1 MIQQAH
7 KGRCHEEFLKRST
20 QKSCYSFELA
30 IFYSPVNAE
39 QKSAEPTSGRIFDWA
54 ILQRLYA
61 FIKPYQTRFYSLVGI
76 ILLSACLAPLTP
88 LLIRYTIDNVIAL
101 GDYQKLTLMLVL
113 MISVLVV
120 QAIVQFS
127 NTFLSG
133 WLGQHVIRDI
143 RVQLY
148 RKILHLRL
156 KFFDNTPIG
165 RLVTRSIS
173 DVETLADVFSEGMA
187 AIAGDIL
194 QLVLIIGVMFY
205 TDWRLAAISL
215 STIPLML
222 FSTYVFKEKIKK
234 SFNEVRTAVANLNSF
249 VQEHITGMNIVQ
261 IFGSETIE
269 AEKFRAINDEHRKA
283 NIRSIWYYS
292 VYYPVADIISAVA
305 VGLVVWYGAR
315 QIINSDITFG
325 TVTAFVMFINLFF
338 RPIRML
344 ADRFNTLQMGIVSTD
359 RILKLLDSDEFTVNN
374 GTHAPTTL
382 RGEVAFRNVWFAYN
396 NEDYVLRD
404 ISFQV
409 NPGET
414 VAFVGA
420 TGAGKSSII
429 NLLSRFYDINKGEI
443 CVDGVDIHAYELGHL
458 RRNIGVVLQDVFLF
472 SDTIE
477 TNITLGDKRITRE
490 KIVEAAKLV
499 GVHDFIERLP
509 GGYTYNVM
517 ERGATLSVGQRQL
530 ISFVRAMVHDPK
542 IIVLD
547 EATSSVDTETEEMI
561 QNAIS
566 KLMKGRTAIVIAHR
580 LSTIQKANNIIVVDK
595 GRIVE
600 QGNHEELLQNEGFY
614 ANLYRMQYKEVA

>member
-1 MIQQAH
+1 MSQ
-7 KGRCHEEFLKRST
+7 
-20 QKSCYSFELA
+20 
-30 IFYSPVNAE
+30 E
-39 QKSAEPTSGRIFDWA
+39 QKGAESTSGRIFDWA
-54 ILQRLYA
+54 ILRRLYA
-61 FIKPYQTRFYSLVGI
+61 FVKPYQVRFFLLVGI
-76 ILLSACLAPLTP
+76 ILLSACLAPLIP
-88 LLIRYTIDNVIAL
+88 LLIRYTIDNVISV
-101 GDYQKLTLMLVL
+101 GDYQKLTTMLVV
-113 MISVLVV
+113 MIGVLVV
-120 QAIVQFS
+120 QAVIQFF
-127 NTFLSG
+127 NTYLSG
-133 WLGQHVIRDI
+133 WLGQYVIRDI
-143 RVQLY
+143 RTQLY
-148 RKILHLRL
+148 RKILNLRL

-234 SFNEVRTAVANLNSF
+234 SFNLVRTAVANLNSF

-261 IFGSETIE
+261 IFGSEKIE
-269 AEKFRAINDEHRKA
+269 AEKFRVINSEHRDA
-283 NIRSIWYYS
+283 NIRSILYYS
-292 VYYPVADIISAVA
+292 IYYPVADIISAVA
-305 VGLVVWYGAR
+305 VGLVVWYGAT
-315 QIINSDITFG
+315 QIIHADVTFG
-325 TVTAFVMFINLFF
+325 TVTAFVIFINLFF

-359 RILKLLDSDEFTVNN
+359 RILKLLDSDEFTVDN
-374 GTHAPTTL
+374 GTYAPSTL
-382 RGEVAFRNVWFAYN
+382 RGDVAFNNVWFAYN
-396 NEDYVLRD
+396 EENWVLRD

-409 NPGET
+409 KAGDT

-443 CVDGVDIHAYELGHL
+443 TVDGVDIHDYELGHL

-477 TNITLGDKRITRE
+477 NNITLGDKSISHE

-499 GVHDFIERLP
+499 GVHEFIERLP
-509 GGYTYNVM
+509 GGYQYNVM
-517 ERGATLSVGQRQL
+517 ERGSTLSVGQRQL
-530 ISFVRAMVHDPK
+530 ISFVRAMVQDPK

-600 QGNHEELLQNEGFY
+600 QGTHEELLQHEGFY
-614 ANLYRMQYKEVA
+614 ANLYRMQYKEMV